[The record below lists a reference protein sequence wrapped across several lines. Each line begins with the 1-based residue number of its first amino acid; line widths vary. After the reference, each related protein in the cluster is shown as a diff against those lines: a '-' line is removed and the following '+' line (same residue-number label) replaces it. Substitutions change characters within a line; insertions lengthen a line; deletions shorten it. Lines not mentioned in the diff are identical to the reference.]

1 MEENK
6 IGVSDNLLKTL
17 SVEKL
22 TNLKLDVDSIVR
34 RLNAIEKACDK
45 NLKP

>member
-22 TNLKLDVDSIVR
+22 TNLKLDV
-34 RLNAIEKACDK
+34 EKACDK